1 MKTREKRCTVF
12 KLPQSAINVGK
23 LKIGC
28 PKDQTQDRGSE
39 KGSWSHQTGKL
50 RKINRDG
57 WNRHNKKKKKR

>member
-1 MKTREKRCTVF
+1 M
-12 KLPQSAINVGK
+12 LNVGK

-57 WNRHNKKKKKR
+57 WNRHNKKKKKDNLRSK